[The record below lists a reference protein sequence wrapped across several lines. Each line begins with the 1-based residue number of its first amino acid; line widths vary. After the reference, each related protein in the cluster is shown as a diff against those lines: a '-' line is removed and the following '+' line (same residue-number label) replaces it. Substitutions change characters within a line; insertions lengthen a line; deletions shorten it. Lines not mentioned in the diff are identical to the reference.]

1 MYQRLRD
8 ALAERISLRDWAPS
22 VAIPSEAELAA
33 EHRVSIGTVRKA
45 IDLLVAEGQLE
56 RFQGKGTF
64 VRRPTFDTS
73 LFRFFRF
80 QQASGQRRI
89 PESSILKRGLAK
101 APHAAA
107 EALGLASGVSAIHIS
122 RLRRLDGKPLLVED
136 IWLPEK
142 PFLPLLELEPSRFGA
157 LLYPLYE
164 TQCGQVVASA
174 DETLTAEAIGAKDA
188 RLLGM
193 PEGAPAIVI
202 ERLARGTDRHPL
214 EWRRSR
220 GPANQFRYHIEIR

>member
-8 ALAERISLRDWAPS
+8 TLAERISLRDWAPS

-101 APHAAA
+101 VPHAAA
-107 EALGLASGVSAIHIS
+107 EALGLTPGVSAIHIS
-122 RLRRLDGKPLLVED
+122 RLRLLDGKPLLVED
-136 IWLPEK
+136 IWLHEK

-174 DETLTAEAIGAKDA
+174 DETLTAEAIGARDA
-188 RLLGM
+188 RLLGI

-220 GPANQFRYHIEIR
+220 GPASQFRYHIEIR